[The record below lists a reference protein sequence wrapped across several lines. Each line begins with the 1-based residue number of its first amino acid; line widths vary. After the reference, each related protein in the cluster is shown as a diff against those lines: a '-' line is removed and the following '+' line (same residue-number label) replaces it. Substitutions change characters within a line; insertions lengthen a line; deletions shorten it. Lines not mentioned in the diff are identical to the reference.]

1 MTCMVATTMILNK
14 ALIMITDQ
22 HSKHMLLYS
31 IQPQR
36 HCPTPGSLVEGA
48 ALLLM
53 QRLARSLT
61 DWGGNQF
68 WIVKLPVGQQHN

>member
-53 QRLARSLT
+53 QRLAPVSYTHLT
-61 DWGGNQF
+61 
-68 WIVKLPVGQQHN
+68 LPTILLV